1 MTAMGDQ
8 SLNPPVWTQ
17 CEGGVWTITLNRPRV
32 LNAMTVEMFELLEE
46 AIKQGAR
53 EQEAEVVLLRGSG
66 GNFCSGADLSV
77 LSSLRDETQAEQA
90 LNTINRFLEALHRMP
105 KPVVALI
112 EGAAVGAGLNLAL
125 HADFVVAA
133 EDALLQE
140 PFVQI
145 GLTTDFGGT
154 YLLPRLVGMVQA
166 KRLALLGDKLTGKE
180 AEQIGLIYKA
190 VEASRIEE
198 EVEQLISRL
207 RKIPPKAYAI
217 TKNGLQNSLE
227 HDLSHALQWE
237 KEQQPALI
245 VQPEFASLV
254 SARLN
259 KAQG

>member
-1 MTAMGDQ
+1 MTMEEQ
-8 SLNPPVWTQ
+8 RLNPPVWTQ

-32 LNAMTVEMFELLEE
+32 LNAMTLEMFALLQE
-46 AIKQGAR
+46 AIEQGAR
-53 EQEAEVVLLRGSG
+53 EEAAEVVLIRGSG

-77 LSSLRDETQAEQA
+77 LSSLRDEDQAEQA
-90 LNTINRFLEALHRMP
+90 LTVINRFLTALHHMP

-154 YLLPRLVGMVQA
+154 YLLPRLVGLAQA
-166 KRLALLGDKLTGKE
+166 KRLALLGEKLTGKE

-198 EVEQLISRL
+198 EVEKLISRL
-207 RKIPPKAYAI
+207 RRIPAKAYAT
-217 TKNGLQNSLE
+217 TKEGLLGSLQ
-227 HDLSHALQWE
+227 HDLAHALQWE
-237 KEQQPALI
+237 KEKQPALI
-245 VQPEFASLV
+245 AQPEFASLV
-254 SARLN
+254 RARL
-259 KAQG
+259 KKEQG